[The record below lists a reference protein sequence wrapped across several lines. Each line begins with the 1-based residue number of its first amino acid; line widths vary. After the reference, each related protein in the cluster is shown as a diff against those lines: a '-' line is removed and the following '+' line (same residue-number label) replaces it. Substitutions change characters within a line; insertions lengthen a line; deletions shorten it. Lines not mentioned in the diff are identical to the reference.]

1 MSAPTPV
8 QVCGPKVTVDLQH
21 LTASS
26 DGAGSYMQTFTT
38 YASVPAL
45 FTPLSG
51 GIKYLDEKMTEL
63 STHVAYISYRGDLL
77 PTDRLA
83 FGGRYY
89 IINSADDPFHQTRIL
104 KINLRICPV

>member
-1 MSAPTPV
+1 V
-8 QVCGPKVTVDLQH
+8 LVCGPKVTVDLQH

-26 DGAGSYMQTFTT
+26 DGAGSYVETFTT

-45 FTPLSG
+45 FAPLSS
-51 GIKYLDEKMTEL
+51 GIKFLDEKMTDL
-63 STHVAYISYRGDLL
+63 STHVAYIAYRGDVL

-89 IINSADDPFHQTRIL
+89 IIDSADDPFHQTRIL
-104 KINLRICPV
+104 KLKLRMSPV